1 LKLLI
6 TALKDDFVLR
16 LKDEHTDSTWLP
28 SAKGLDIA
36 SFLSQT
42 LLRLSSATCPIDDE
56 HGLSIAASWN
66 VVYEE
71 LRGWKA
77 PRRVDPHRRDLAL
90 VNRHRSIIKSDIL
103 GR

>member
-16 LKDEHTDSTWLP
+16 LKDGHTDSTWLP
-28 SAKGLDIA
+28 STKGLDIA
-36 SFLSQT
+36 SSLSQA
-42 LLRLSSATCPIDDE
+42 LPGLSSTPCSIDDE

-77 PRRVDPHRRDLAL
+77 PRMVDPHRRDLAP
-90 VNRHRSIIKSDIL
+90 VNGHRSMIKSDIL